1 MTVATP
7 PADPIDDR
15 RHRLYSR
22 DPFCAVC
29 RRPPR
34 GFGWFD
40 VSGLRDPRPPV
51 NVLLDGLPELLD
63 PPREAGALAVI
74 DLSEQERAAIRATMK
89 PVAELMEE
97 IGWPTQL
104 SALTEEQVL
113 ALIEVAVGGFQDAM
127 HATAAADDTE
137 IPF

>member
-1 MTVATP
+1 MS
-7 PADPIDDR
+7 DPGNDLIDR
-15 RHRLYSR
+15 RRRLYSSE
-22 DPFCAVC
+22 PYCAVC

-40 VSGLRDPRPPV
+40 TSGLRPPRPPA
-51 NVLLDGLPELLD
+51 NFCSMACQDFWT
-63 PPREAGALAVI
+63 RRARRSTAVI
-74 DLSEQERAAIRATMK
+74 DLSDSERAAIRAAMK

-97 IGWPTQL
+97 IGWTTRL
-104 SALTEEQVL
+104 AALTEEQVL

-127 HATAAADDTE
+127 HEAAAADEME

>member
-1 MTVATP
+1 MNMHHH
-7 PADPIDDR
+7 R
-15 RHRLYSR
+15 RQLYSH

-40 VSGLRDPRPPV
+40 PFGTETRYRPPV
-51 NVLLDGLPELLD
+51 NFCSMACQTHWA
-63 PPREAGALAVI
+63 RRARRSTAVI
-74 DLSEQERAAIRATMK
+74 DLSEQEQAAIRAAMK

-97 IGWPTQL
+97 IGWTTRL
-104 SALTEEQVL
+104 SALTEAHVL

-127 HATAAADDTE
+127 HATAAADDDGV
-137 IPF
+137 PF

>member
-1 MTVATP
+1 MP
-7 PADPIDDR
+7 DPGNDLIDR
-15 RHRLYSR
+15 RRRLYSSE
-22 DPFCAVC
+22 PFCAVC

-40 VSGLRDPRPPV
+40 VSGLRPPRPPV
-51 NVLLDGLPELLD
+51 SFCSMACQDFWTRLAK
-63 PPREAGALAVI
+63 RSTAVI
-74 DLSEQERAAIRATMK
+74 DLSDPERAAIRAAMK

-97 IGWPTQL
+97 IGWTTRL
-104 SALTEEQVL
+104 AALTEEQVL

-127 HATAAADDTE
+127 HEAAAADDTE

>member
-1 MTVATP
+1 MP
-7 PADPIDDR
+7 DPGNDLIDR
-15 RHRLYSR
+15 RRRLYSSE
-22 DPFCAVC
+22 PYCAVC

-40 VSGLRDPRPPV
+40 TSGLRPPRPPV
-51 NVLLDGLPELLD
+51 NFCSMACQDFWA
-63 PPREAGALAVI
+63 RRARRSTAVI
-74 DLSEQERAAIRATMK
+74 DLSEQERAAIRAAMK

-97 IGWPTQL
+97 IGWTTRL
-104 SALTEEQVL
+104 AGLTEEQVL

-127 HATAAADDTE
+127 HEAAAADETE

>member
-7 PADPIDDR
+7 PADPIDAR
-15 RHRLYSR
+15 RRRLHSR

-40 VSGLRDPRPPV
+40 TSGLKPPRPPA
-51 NVLLDGLPELLD
+51 NFCSMACQDFWT
-63 PPREAGALAVI
+63 RRAKRSLAVI

-97 IGWPTQL
+97 IGWETRL
-104 SALTEEQVL
+104 AGLTEAHVL
-113 ALIEVAVGGFQDAM
+113 ALIEIAVGSFQDAM
-127 HATAAADDTE
+127 HATVAADVDGV
-137 IPF
+137 PF

>member
-1 MTVATP
+1 MP
-7 PADPIDDR
+7 DPGNDLIDR
-15 RHRLYSR
+15 RRRLYSSA
-22 DPFCAVC
+22 PTCAVC

-40 VSGLRDPRPPV
+40 VSGLRPPRPPV
-51 NVLLDGLPELLD
+51 NFCSMACQDFWTQ
-63 PPREAGALAVI
+63 RAKRTTAVI
-74 DLSEQERAAIRATMK
+74 DLSEQERAAIRAAMK

-97 IGWPTQL
+97 IGWTTRL
-104 SALTEEQVL
+104 ADLTEEQVL

-127 HATAAADDTE
+127 HETAAADDPE